1 MGDFNKIHFNI
12 EGRVIAKK
20 NSRQIGYR
28 NGRMV
33 NFPSKRYNEF
43 KEMALWQLKTIKGE
57 IKPPY
62 DVRYCFFIKGK
73 MDADLD
79 NLIASINDILQ
90 EAGII
95 ENDRLIYQM
104 EAQKIMGQD
113 DFKTTIEIYELT

>member
-1 MGDFNKIHFNI
+1 MGDFKRLCFDI

-28 NGRMV
+28 GGRMV
-33 NFPSKRYNEF
+33 NFPSKRYEEF
-43 KEMALWQLKTIKGE
+43 KETALWQLKRIKE
-57 IKPPY
+57 KLKPPY
-62 DVRYCFFIKGK
+62 DVRYCFYIKGK

-95 ENDRLIYQM
+95 ENDRLIYEM
-104 EAQKIMGQD
+104 DAKKVMGEK
-113 DFKTTIEIYELT
+113 DFKTTIEIYEI

>member
-1 MGDFNKIHFNI
+1 MGEFRKLAFDI

-28 NGRMV
+28 GGRMV
-33 NFPSKRYNEF
+33 NFPSKRYEEF
-43 KEMALWQLKTIKGE
+43 KETALWQLKRIKDKL
-57 IKPPY
+57 KPPY
-62 DVRYCFFIKGK
+62 DVRYIFYIKGK

-95 ENDRLIYQM
+95 ENDRLIHEM
-104 EAQKIMGQD
+104 EAKKVMGGK
-113 DFKTTIEIYELT
+113 DFKTTIEIFEL